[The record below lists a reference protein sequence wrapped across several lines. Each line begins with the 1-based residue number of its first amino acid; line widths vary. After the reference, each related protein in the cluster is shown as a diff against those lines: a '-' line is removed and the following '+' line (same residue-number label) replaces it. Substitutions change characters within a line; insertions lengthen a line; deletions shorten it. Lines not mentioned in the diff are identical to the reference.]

1 VSPSKARNGKGP
13 DGAGPVPAERL
24 KVEGE
29 ASLGKTVIKLIATG
43 LGSGYSPFAP
53 GTAGTLV
60 AIPLYLALS
69 TLSWPL
75 YLASVSLLTL
85 LAVYASG
92 EAERI
97 FDKKDSPRIVID
109 EIVGFLWSLFL
120 IGPTAGRIV
129 AAFFLFRIFDIL
141 KPPPARWCQDKLPGG
156 WGVVMDDVMAGIWAN
171 VALQVALRFFNF

>member
-1 VSPSKARNGKGP
+1 MPSKARNSKGLE
-13 DGAGPVPAERL
+13 GIGPVLAERL

-29 ASLGKTVIKLIATG
+29 ASLGKTVVKLIATG

-60 AIPLYLALS
+60 AIPLFLALS
-69 TLSWPL
+69 PLSWPL
-75 YLASVSLLTL
+75 YLASVSALTL

-97 FDKKDSPRIVID
+97 FDRKDSPRIVID

-120 IGPTAGRIV
+120 VGPTAGRIA

-141 KPPPARWCQDKLPGG
+141 KPPPARWCQDRLPGG
-156 WGVVMDDVMAGIWAN
+156 WGVVMDDVAAGIWAN
-171 VALQVALRFFNF
+171 AVLQAALHFFDF

>member
-43 LGSGYSPFAP
+43 LRSGYSPFAP

>member
-1 VSPSKARNGKGP
+1 MPSKARNSKGP
-13 DGAGPVPAERL
+13 DGIGPVPAGRL

-29 ASLGKTVIKLIATG
+29 ASLGKTVVKLIATG
-43 LGSGYSPFAP
+43 VGSGYSPFAP

-69 TLSWPL
+69 PLSWPL
-75 YLASVSLLTL
+75 YLASVSALTL

-97 FDKKDSPRIVID
+97 FDRKDSPRIVID
-109 EIVGFLWSLFL
+109 EIVGFLWSLFPV
-120 IGPTAGRIV
+120 GPTAGRIL

-141 KPPPARWCQDKLPGG
+141 KPPPARWCQDRLPGG
-156 WGVVMDDVMAGIWAN
+156 WGVVMDDVAAGIWAN
-171 VALQVALRFFNF
+171 VALQVALRFIDF

>member
-1 VSPSKARNGKGP
+1 MPSKARNSKGLE
-13 DGAGPVPAERL
+13 GIGPVPAERL
-24 KVEGE
+24 KVEGG
-29 ASLGKTVIKLIATG
+29 ASLGKTVVKLIATG

-60 AIPLYLALS
+60 AIPLFLALS
-69 TLSWPL
+69 PLSWPL
-75 YLASVSLLTL
+75 YLASVSALTL

-97 FDKKDSPRIVID
+97 FDRKDSPRIVID

-120 IGPTAGRIV
+120 VGPTAGRIA

-141 KPPPARWCQDKLPGG
+141 KPPPARWCQDRLPGG
-156 WGVVMDDVMAGIWAN
+156 WGVVMDDVAAGIWAN
-171 VALQVALRFFNF
+171 AVLQAALHFFDF

>member
-1 VSPSKARNGKGP
+1 MPSKARNSKGLE
-13 DGAGPVPAERL
+13 GIGPVPAERL

-29 ASLGKTVIKLIATG
+29 ASLGKTVVKLIATG

-60 AIPLYLALS
+60 AIPLFLALS
-69 TLSWPL
+69 PLSWPL
-75 YLASVSLLTL
+75 YLASVSALTL

-97 FDKKDSPRIVID
+97 FDRKDSPRIVID

-120 IGPTAGRIV
+120 VGPTAGRIA

-141 KPPPARWCQDKLPGG
+141 KPPPARWCQDRLPGG
-156 WGVVMDDVMAGIWAN
+156 WGVVMDDVAAGIWAN
-171 VALQVALRFFNF
+171 AVLQAALHFFDF

>member
-1 VSPSKARNGKGP
+1 VMPSKARNSKGP
-13 DGAGPVPAERL
+13 EGIGPVPAERL

-29 ASLGKTVIKLIATG
+29 ASLGKTVVKLIATG

-69 TLSWPL
+69 PLSWPL
-75 YLASVSLLTL
+75 YLASVSALTL

-97 FDKKDSPRIVID
+97 FDRKDSPRIVID

-120 IGPTAGRIV
+120 VGPTAGRIA

-141 KPPPARWCQDKLPGG
+141 KPPPARWCQDRLPGG
-156 WGVVMDDVMAGIWAN
+156 WGVVMDDVAAGIWASA
-171 VALQVALRFFNF
+171 ALQVALYFFNF

>member
-1 VSPSKARNGKGP
+1 MSPSKSRNGKGP

-24 KVEGE
+24 KVEGG

-69 TLSWPL
+69 PLSWPL

-97 FDKKDSPRIVID
+97 FDRKDSPRIVID

-120 IGPTAGRIV
+120 VGPTAGRIA

-171 VALQVALRFFNF
+171 VAILAALRFFDF

>member
-1 VSPSKARNGKGP
+1 MGPSKARNGKGP

-97 FDKKDSPRIVID
+97 FDRKDSPRIVID

-120 IGPTAGRIV
+120 VGPTAGRIA

-141 KPPPARWCQDKLPGG
+141 KPPPARCCQDRLPGG
-156 WGVVMDDVMAGIWAN
+156 WGVVMDDVAAGIWAN
-171 VALQVALRFFNF
+171 AALQAALHFFSF

>member
-1 VSPSKARNGKGP
+1 MNASQVRNSNGP
-13 DGAGPVPAERL
+13 DGTGSVPAERL

-29 ASLGKTVIKLIATG
+29 ASLGKTVIKLVATG

-69 TLSWPL
+69 SLSWPL
-75 YLASVSLLTL
+75 YLVTVSALTL

-97 FDKKDSPRIVID
+97 FDRKDSPRIVID
-109 EIVGFLWSLFL
+109 EIVGFLWSLAFVA
-120 IGPTAGRIV
+120 PTGWRIT

-141 KPPPARWCQDKLPGG
+141 KPPPARWCQDRLPGG
-156 WGVVMDDVMAGIWAN
+156 WGVVGDDVMAGIWAN
-171 VALQVALRFFNF
+171 VVLLLALRFFDF